1 MVRKLKGKQL
11 TALIG
16 LTGSDGNH
24 SFTYSLIALFLFDL
38 SAGLGM
44 NRTYYYCLVLRMS

>member
-38 SAGLGM
+38 SAGFEEIQ
-44 NRTYYYCLVLRMS
+44 CLVD